1 MEKEKETMKLKRQL
15 AGLLMILLMLTMLLP
30 AGAYAEDGMNPNEM
44 SGECGAGGSSVKWEL
59 SGAGDDLTLTLSGAG
74 ATRDV
79 FASRDSNQYNLL
91 APKSDTAY
99 ISETWQA
106 LVSRYEKVTK
116 IVIGEGITAIGTANF
131 ESMKNVTEVSLP
143 STLTSIGDW
152 AFRGLGKVKELK
164 IPNGVT
170 FIGAGAFKD
179 WASIEDLVIPDSV
192 TVIGHANKNGYDS
205 RIGAFQGCTSLK
217 TVTISKNL
225 KTIYNWTFSGC
236 SSLKTVEIPRGIT
249 VMGTEVENTGS
260 SEIGNP
266 YMGGI
271 GIFENCTSLES
282 IILPSTIKTI
292 YEYAFYHCDSL
303 KDIYYE
309 GSESEWKNV
318 EMRNIGNWDTA
329 MQARMHYNCKTG
341 NIFTASDYK
350 GESNLVIPEGVT
362 RIDDYALT
370 GCSNIKTVS
379 LPSTLS
385 YIGYYAFQNCT
396 GLTTVTIPGSMK
408 YVNRGAFNGCTAL
421 KEVKFNSGVSI
432 IGTDSEGKFSG
443 QVKPSGF
450 GTFEGC
456 TSLKDVYVPKS
467 VTSIG
472 EYSFYTC
479 PALTDVYYEG
489 TQDDWK
495 KIPIVNGSNQPIIR
509 ANIHYGSYSG
519 NGGGADRPSARYH
532 DVDPNAWYVPYVDF
546 AISAGIMNG
555 TGNSTFS
562 PNAEVTRAQL
572 VQVLYALEKKPT
584 VEVTKKYSDI
594 KAGQWYAAAVS
605 WASAFNIAAGF
616 EDGSFKPD
624 RSVTRQDMAV
634 MMYAFAKYKGIETN
648 TSASVD
654 SFSDRGKISSYAL
667 RAMKWA
673 VGKKYM
679 SGMGNNTL
687 APRGTTTRAQLAT
700 VMKAMIG

>member
-1 MEKEKETMKLKRQL
+1 MKSKRLLTVFLAVVLIVTIILPFSSLADETV
-15 AGLLMILLMLTMLLP
+15 
-30 AGAYAEDGMNPNEM
+30 DPNAT
-44 SGECGAGGSSVKWEL
+44 SDSCGTNGDNVKWEL
-59 SGAGDDLTLTLSGAG
+59 SGSGSSLTLTLSGTG
-74 ATRDV
+74 ATKDV
-79 FASRDSNQYNLL
+79 FASRDSKDYNLL
-91 APKSDTAY
+91 IPKIESQYT
-99 ISETWQA
+99 SEIWQA
-106 LVSRYEKVTK
+106 LESRAEKVTK
-116 IVIGEGITAIGTANF
+116 IVIGEGITAIGAANF
-131 ESMKNVTEVSLP
+131 ENMTNVTEVTLP

-152 AFRGLGKVKELK
+152 AFRGLNNVKDLK
-164 IPNGVT
+164 IPDGVT

-192 TVIGHANKNGYDS
+192 TVIGHANQNGYDS
-205 RIGAFQGCTSLK
+205 RIGAFQGCTNLK
-217 TVTISKNL
+217 TVKISKNL
-225 KTIYNWTFSGC
+225 KTIFNWTFSGC
-236 SSLKTVEIPRGIT
+236 SSLKTVEIPSGIT

-309 GSESEWKNV
+309 GSESDWKNV
-318 EMRNIGNWDTA
+318 EIRNVGNWDTA

-341 NIFTASDYK
+341 KTFAASDYK
-350 GESNLVIPEGVT
+350 GESNLVIPEGTT
-362 RIDDYALT
+362 RIDDYALM
-370 GCSNIKTVS
+370 GCSSIKTVS
-379 LPSTLS
+379 LPSSLN

-396 GLTTVTIPGSMK
+396 GLTSVTIPGSVK
-408 YVNRGAFNGCTAL
+408 YINRGVFNGCTGL
-421 KEVKFNSGVSI
+421 KEVKLISGVGM
-432 IGTDSEGKFSG
+432 IGTDSEGQFSG
-443 QVKPSGF
+443 QVKPSGY
-450 GTFEGC
+450 GSFEGC
-456 TSLKDVYVPKS
+456 SSLKTVYVPKS

-489 TQDDWK
+489 NQEEWK

-509 ANIHYGSYSG
+509 ANIHFNSYSG
-519 NGGGADRPSARYH
+519 NGGGADRPSTRYK
-532 DVDPNAWYVPYVDF
+532 DVDQNAWYVPYVDF
-546 AISAGIMNG
+546 AISAGIMSG
-555 TGNSTFS
+555 TSNDTFS
-562 PNAEVTRAQL
+562 PDAQVTRAQL
-572 VQVLYALEKKPT
+572 VQVLYAMENKPAIAT
-584 VEVTKKYSDI
+584 TKKYSDI
-594 KAGQWYAAAVS
+594 KEGQWYSAAVS
-605 WASAFNIAAGF
+605 WATAYNIAAGY
-616 EDGSFKPD
+616 EDGTFKPN

-634 MMYAFAKYKGIETN
+634 MMYAFAKYKGIETE

-654 SFSDRGKISSYAL
+654 TFADKGMISNYAL

-700 VMKAMIG
+700 VMKAVIG

>member
-1 MEKEKETMKLKRQL
+1 MKSKKLLTVFL
-15 AGLLMILLMLTMLLP
+15 AGVLIVTMILPFSTL
-30 AGAYAEDGMNPNEM
+30 AEETVNPNAI
-44 SGECGAGGSSVKWEL
+44 SGYCGTNGDNVKWEL
-59 SGAGDDLTLTLSGAG
+59 SGSGSTLTLTLSGKG
-74 ATRDV
+74 TTEDV
-79 FASRDSNQYNLL
+79 FASRDSKDYNLL
-91 APKSDTAY
+91 IPKIESQYT
-99 ISETWQA
+99 SETWQA
-106 LVSRYEKVTK
+106 LQSRAEKVTK
-116 IVIGEGITAIGTANF
+116 IVIGEGITEIGAANF
-131 ESMKNVTEVSLP
+131 ENMTNVTEVTLP

-152 AFRGLGKVKELK
+152 AFRGLNKVKDLK

-192 TVIGHANKNGYDS
+192 TVIGHANQNGYDS
-205 RIGAFQGCTSLK
+205 RIGAFQGCTNLK
-217 TVTISKNL
+217 TVKISKNL

-236 SSLKTVEIPRGIT
+236 SSLKTVEIPSGIT

-292 YEYAFYHCDSL
+292 YEYAFFHCDSL

-309 GSESEWKNV
+309 GSESDWKNV
-318 EMRNIGNWDTA
+318 EIRNVGNWDTA

-341 NIFTASDYK
+341 KIFTASDYK
-350 GESNLVIPEGVT
+350 GESNLVIPEGTT
-362 RIDDYALT
+362 RIDDYALV
-370 GCSNIKTVS
+370 GCSSIKTVS
-379 LPSTLS
+379 LPSSLN

-396 GLTTVTIPGSMK
+396 GLTSVTIPGSVK
-408 YVNRGAFNGCTAL
+408 YINRGVFNGCTGL
-421 KEVKFNSGVSI
+421 KEVKFTSGVGL
-432 IGTDSEGKFSG
+432 IGTDSEGQFSG

-450 GTFEGC
+450 GSFEGC
-456 TSLKDVYVPKS
+456 TSLKAVYVPKT

-489 TQDDWK
+489 NQEEWK

-509 ANIHYGSYSG
+509 ANIHFNSYSG
-519 NGGGADRPSARYH
+519 NGGGAERPSTKYK
-532 DVDPNAWYVPYVDF
+532 DVDQNAWYVPYVDF

-555 TGNSTFS
+555 TSNNSFS
-562 PNAEVTRAQL
+562 PDSQVTRAQL
-572 VQVLYALEKKPT
+572 VQVLYAMENKPAIAT
-584 VEVTKKYSDI
+584 TKKYSDI
-594 KAGQWYAAAVS
+594 KEGQWYSAAVS
-605 WASAFNIAAGF
+605 WASAYNIAAGF
-616 EDGSFKPD
+616 EDGTFKPD

-634 MMYAFAKYKGIETN
+634 MMYAFAKYKGIETV

-654 SFSDRGKISSYAL
+654 SFADRGMISNYAL

-679 SGMGNNTL
+679 SGMGNNML

-700 VMKAMIG
+700 VMKAVIS